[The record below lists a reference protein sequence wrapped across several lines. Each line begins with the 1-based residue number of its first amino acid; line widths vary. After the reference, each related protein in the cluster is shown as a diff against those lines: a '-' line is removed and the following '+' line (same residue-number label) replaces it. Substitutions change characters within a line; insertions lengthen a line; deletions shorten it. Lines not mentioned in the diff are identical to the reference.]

1 MATLQISEYRSMAL
15 DVNGKTVEAAQLPPL
30 AVQNITISGT
40 SAQCAALN
48 ANTKFVRLIGDVGFR
63 IEVGANPTATSS
75 SQRHPADAGEYF
87 GIDPASLI
95 AAVTA

>member
-63 IEVGANPTATSS
+63 IEVGANPTATSTD
-75 SQRHPADAGEYF
+75 QRRLADNPEFF
-87 GIDPASLI
+87 GVNPKHKIS
-95 AAVTA
+95 AVTA